1 MKSKEGL
8 LHIST
13 FVDLLLIKGSYV
25 NCSTDMCRQVLIDRE
40 LKTYWDTLQNA
51 GLELV
56 LYVPF
61 WTPEDIRKYQETTN
75 EYI

>member
-13 FVDLLLIKGSYV
+13 VVHLLEIGGSYTL
-25 NCSTDMCRQVLIDRE
+25 CSTDLCRQVVLERQ

-51 GLELV
+51 GLTLV